1 MQILVKGK
9 QVDVGDALRGYVS
22 ERLEN
27 GVAKY
32 FDNAIDATVV
42 FSRDAHQFRTD
53 CTVHVGTGIH
63 AKSHATSDNAHACFD
78 AAADRLEKQLRRY
91 KRRLRNHHNA
101 QNRRNHEELLAQS
114 YVLSPADETPDLA
127 EDADEPQPIVIA
139 ETTMD
144 IPVATTSEAVMRL
157 DLTDATAL
165 MFRNIAHGGLNVVY
179 RRADGNIGWIDP
191 KNPDGGTER

>member
-9 QVDVGDALRGYVS
+9 QVDVGDALRGYV
-22 ERLEN
+22 EDRLEN

-42 FSRDAHQFRTD
+42 FSRDAYQFRTD

-91 KRRLRNHHNA
+91 KRRLRNHHTA
-101 QNRRNHEELLAQS
+101 QSRREHEEMLAQS
-114 YVLSPADETPDLA
+114 YVLTSADEDADAPD
-127 EDADEPQPIVIA
+127 DADEPQPVVIA
-139 ETTMD
+139 ETTTD

-157 DLTDATAL
+157 DLTDAAAL
-165 MFRNIAHGGLNVVY
+165 MFRNVAHGGLNVVY

-191 KNPDGGTER
+191 KIPEGGAES

>member
-9 QVDVGDALRGYVS
+9 QVDVGDALRGYVE

-42 FSRDAHQFRTD
+42 ISRDAHQFRTD

-63 AKSHATSDNAHACFD
+63 AKSHATSDNAHTCFD
-78 AAADRLEKQLRRY
+78 AAAERLEKQLRRY
-91 KRRLRNHHNA
+91 KRRLRSHHNN
-101 QNRRNHEELLAQS
+101 QSRRNQEELLAQS
-114 YVLSPADETPDLA
+114 YILTPAEEDDNAPDDA
-127 EDADEPQPIVIA
+127 EEPQPVVIA
-139 ETTMD
+139 ETTTD
-144 IPVATTSEAVMRL
+144 VPFATTSEAVMRL
-157 DLTDATAL
+157 DLTDSAAL
-165 MFRNIAHGGLNVVY
+165 MFRNVAHGGLNVVY

-191 KNPDGGTER
+191 KLPDGSAKS

>member
-9 QVDVGDALRGYVS
+9 QVDVGDALRGYVE

-32 FDNAIDATVV
+32 FDNAIDAVV
-42 FSRDAHQFRTD
+42 VISRDAQQFRTD

-91 KRRLRNHHNA
+91 KRRLRSHHNN
-101 QNRRNHEELLAQS
+101 QSRRNQEELLAQS
-114 YVLSPADETPDLA
+114 YILTPAEEDDNAPDDA
-127 EDADEPQPIVIA
+127 EEPQPIVIA
-139 ETTMD
+139 ETTTD
-144 IPVATTSEAVMRL
+144 VPFATTSEAVMRL
-157 DLTDATAL
+157 DLTDSAAL
-165 MFRNIAHGGLNVVY
+165 MFRNVAHGGLNVVY

-191 KNPDGGTER
+191 KLPDGSAKS